1 MDNKKLLG
9 KRIQELRK
17 RKGLKQ
23 EELAEFCNVEPA
35 SISNIENGRNY
46 PSFQTL
52 ENIIKI
58 LDTTFIEVFKFE
70 HKQDTK
76 DLINEINSMLKNNP
90 EKVEDTYKIVKAL
103 IE

>member
-9 KRIQELRK
+9 KRLQELRK

-23 EELAEFCNVEPA
+23 EQLAEFCNVEPA

-58 LDTTFIEVFKFE
+58 LEVSFIDVFKFE
-70 HKQDTK
+70 HKQNHQ
-76 DLINEINSMLKNNP
+76 DLLSEINMILNQNP
-90 EKVEDTYKIVKAL
+90 QKIEDIYKIVKAL
-103 IE
+103 VE